1 MPLSGILGDLLADP
15 ESGFLLRF
23 RASSVGQLLVGGNAI
38 TDKQLEKLSELE
50 TRKNNAS
57 VYDDDGKPLAKPLTA
72 SMQAELDDLISK
84 RDSEFQFGATAT
96 NYIRDCWLKNTYNYH
111 EPMVTNE
118 ILKGLL
124 CEDEAIELLSRVMND
139 NTFRLKNQVTYC
151 DSHFTGTPDIIL
163 DNEWVEDIKS
173 SWSLRTFF
181 EVTRPDPLY
190 YAQGQVYMALTGRK
204 RFRVAHVLVDTPQA
218 IVEEECKRFYYRF
231 SGDESNPHYID
242 AVEKTRA
249 MHAPSWMVPEP
260 ERVKRFEFH
269 RDDRYIDTL
278 RSRVETAR
286 KIYATLS
293 LGGSHE

>member
-1 MPLSGILGDLLADP
+1 MTDT
-15 ESGFLLRF
+15 ESVRF

-38 TDKQLEKLSELE
+38 TDKQLEKLNELDA
-50 TRKNNAS
+50 RKRDSLLLAP
-57 VYDDDGKPLAKPLTA
+57 DGKPLAKPLTA

-96 NYIRDCWLKNTYNYH
+96 NYIRDCWLKNTYNYD
-111 EPMVTNE
+111 EPLVTNE

-124 CEDEAIELLSRVMND
+124 CEDEAIELLGRVMD
-139 NTFRLKNQVTYC
+139 DKTFRFKNQETFG
-151 DSHFTGTPDIIL
+151 DTHFTGTPDIIL
-163 DNEWVEDIKS
+163 DDVWVEDIKS

-204 RFRVAHVLVDTPQA
+204 RFRVAHVLVDTPHE
-218 IVEEECKRFYYRF
+218 IVEEECKRFFFRF
-231 SGDESNPHYID
+231 NCDESNPHYLD
-242 AVEKTRA
+242 AVEKTRR
-249 MHAPSWMVPEP
+249 MHAASWMVPEP
-260 ERVKRFEFH
+260 QRVKCFEFH

-286 KIYATLS
+286 KIYVTLS

>member
-1 MPLSGILGDLLADP
+1 MTDT
-15 ESGFLLRF
+15 ESVRF

-38 TDKQLEKLSELE
+38 TDKQLEKLSELV
-50 TRKNNAS
+50 TRKYNAN

-72 SMQAELDDLISK
+72 SMQAELEDLISK

-96 NYIRDCWLKNTYNYH
+96 NYIRDCWLKNTYNYD

-118 ILKGLL
+118 ILKGWM
-124 CEDEAIELLSRVMND
+124 CEDEAIGVLSNQIPGA
-139 NTFRLKNQVTYC
+139 FRYKNQSTYC

-163 DNEWVEDIKS
+163 DDEWVEDIKT

-204 RFRVAHVLVDTPQA
+204 RFRVAHVLVDTPHE

-231 SGDESNPHYID
+231 NCDESNPHYIE
-242 AVEKTRA
+242 AVNKTRR
-249 MHAPSWMVPEP
+249 MHAASQLVPEQQ
-260 ERVKRFEFH
+260 RVKLFEFH

>member
-1 MPLSGILGDLLADP
+1 MADT
-15 ESGFLLRF
+15 ESVKF

-38 TDKQLEKLSELE
+38 TEKQLEKLSELE
-50 TRKNNAS
+50 ARKRDSLLLAP
-57 VYDDDGKPLAKPLTA
+57 DGKPLAKPLTA
-72 SMQAELDDLISK
+72 AMQAELDDLISK

-96 NYIRDCWLKNTYNYH
+96 NYIRDCWLKNTYNYD

-124 CEDEAIELLSRVMND
+124 CEDEAIELLGRVMGD
-139 NTFRLKNQVTYC
+139 SAFRFKNQETFC

-163 DNEWVEDIKS
+163 DDVWVEDIKS

-190 YAQGQVYMALTGRK
+190 YAQGQVYMALTGRN
-204 RFRVAHVLVDTPQA
+204 RFRVAHVLVDTPHE
-218 IVEEECKRFYYRF
+218 IVEEECKRFFFRF
-231 SGDESNPHYID
+231 NCDESNPHYID
-242 AVEKTRA
+242 AVNKTRA
-249 MHAPSWMVPEP
+249 MHAPSWLIPEP
-260 ERVKRFEFH
+260 QRVKRFEFY

>member
-57 VYDDDGKPLAKPLTA
+57 VYDDDGKPLAKPLTG

-96 NYIRDCWLKNTYNYH
+96 NYIRDCWLKNTYNYD

-124 CEDEAIELLSRVMND
+124 CEDQSIELLGRVMND

-163 DNEWVEDIKS
+163 DDEWVEDIKS

-181 EVTRPDPLY
+181 EATRPDPLY

-218 IVEEECKRFYYRF
+218 IVDEECKRFYYRF

-260 ERVKRFEFH
+260 QRVKRFEFH